1 MKVYDFA
8 LDEDDMTKLDGLN
21 RDLRVYAEPM
31 WVLIHFL
38 QLKIINFIGKLL
50 VKWHDQHSNSLPL
63 VSAVW
68 WWFISKIQLIT
79 ERQTCIN
86 YQELS
91 IFGFYGLAFNFKRC
105 SLDADIVLWQ

>member
-1 MKVYDFA
+1 MKVYYFA

-21 RDLRVYAEPM
+21 RDLRVYAAPM

-38 QLKIINFIGKLL
+38 QLKNINFIGKLL

-91 IFGFYGLAFNFKRC
+91 IFGFYGLAFKRC